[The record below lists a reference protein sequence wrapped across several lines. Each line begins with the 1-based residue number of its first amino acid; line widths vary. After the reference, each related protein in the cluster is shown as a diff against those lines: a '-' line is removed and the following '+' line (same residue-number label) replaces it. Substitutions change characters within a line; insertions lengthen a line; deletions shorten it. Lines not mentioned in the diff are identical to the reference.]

1 MHRTP
6 VQSSSIKAVGF
17 DRHHHTLVIEFLHG
31 GTYEYAEVPEH
42 VFHELLHAESKGRY
56 FLEHIRDNF
65 SYVRVGEVD
74 LADVRAEER
83 EDALL
88 ADEVETFDEDD
99 ARAARAA
106 GSTGSTGAAGA
117 AGEPGASV
125 AADGPHLSRHVWVVD
140 VLGDDSAVI
149 SVDGRQVTNVPRW
162 MLPPMANEG
171 DALAISHERHG
182 GRSVLDIRVDREG
195 TRRLYEQ
202 GSGESGAGSRSD

>member
-6 VQSSSIKAVGF
+6 VQSSSIKSVGF

-65 SYVRVGEVD
+65 SYARVGEVD

-83 EDALL
+83 EDELL
-88 ADEVETFDEDD
+88 ADEVETFDDEE
-99 ARAARAA
+99 A
-106 GSTGSTGAAGA
+106 A
-117 AGEPGASV
+117 AGEP
-125 AADGPHLSRHVWVVD
+125 AADEAATRDSRDAAVTADARHVSRHVWVVD

-162 MLPPMANEG
+162 VLPPMAHEG

-182 GRSVLDIRVDREG
+182 GRSILDIRVDREG

-202 GSGESGAGSRSD
+202 GSGESGVGGRSD